1 MNHLVTSW
9 PIQCRTRTVST
20 KYNSENKGILLV
32 HAYETWIYKL
42 HKNRQSFDEKSNN
55 RATMRC
61 STFVSRSGFGIW
73 PKIVHC
79 PKRWVIANFW
89 KIVAEGRETVDP
101 TMHKMLGYNYN
112 IETMMDFWVIYIV
125 CDISET
131 FVYWRGAYLE
141 FYLVYRPLFIRYI
154 RKAIYPLNSNR
165 FHPKV
170 SPSIF

>member
-20 KYNSENKGILLV
+20 KYNSENKGILLI

-61 STFVSRSGFGIW
+61 SAFVSRSGFCIW

-101 TMHKMLGYNYN
+101 TMHKMLSYKLYHDGFLGHLHCLWYFGDFCLLEGGLPWILSCISFFIHSLYPQSN
-112 IETMMDFWVIYIV
+112 ISFKFKQISSESVSEHLLIY
-125 CDISET
+125 
-131 FVYWRGAYLE
+131 
-141 FYLVYRPLFIRYI
+141 
-154 RKAIYPLNSNR
+154 
-165 FHPKV
+165 
-170 SPSIF
+170 